1 MRETGYGGTMKQKLQ
16 HQVGG
21 QVIKIADKATL
32 GLPDNL
38 HIYRGMTTY
47 IETKIGEDYED
58 KTDPFV
64 KPWKLIKKDI
74 RQFEVCKQIG
84 KNALLLFVAY
94 YPEIKATWVLN
105 VKELELYKEDITLAM
120 GRDFVWGH
128 GIDLIARHENEYRQ
142 RMFQL

>member
-1 MRETGYGGTMKQKLQ
+1 MRESGYGGTMKSKLQ
-16 HQVGG
+16 HEVGG

-38 HIYRGMTTY
+38 HIHRGLTTY
-47 IETKIGEDYED
+47 IETKIGEEYED

-64 KPWKLIKKDI
+64 KPWKLIKKNI
-74 RQFEVCKQIG
+74 RQFEVCKRLG

-94 YPEIKATWVLN
+94 YPEIRATWVLN
-105 VKELELYKEDITLAM
+105 VRELELYEEDITLAM